1 MYTFKYHFEG
11 SSSIWT
17 IESEKSKLTSTELC
31 DLILKNIFKDQ
42 KATCGIQCNA
52 ESIEPNEVYIITRDY
67 VTFNKVNEVNE
78 VKKTPQ
84 KKRARRWRSR
94 SPQRQ
99 MRPIYNYR
107 YY

>member
-1 MYTFKYHFEG
+1 MYTYKYHFEG

-17 IESEKSKLTSTELC
+17 IESEKSKLTSAELC
-31 DLILKNIFKDQ
+31 DLILKRIFKDE
-42 KATCGIQCNA
+42 KPTCGIQCNA
-52 ESIEPNEVYIITRDY
+52 ESIEPNEVYIIARDY

-78 VKKTPQ
+78 VKTPQ